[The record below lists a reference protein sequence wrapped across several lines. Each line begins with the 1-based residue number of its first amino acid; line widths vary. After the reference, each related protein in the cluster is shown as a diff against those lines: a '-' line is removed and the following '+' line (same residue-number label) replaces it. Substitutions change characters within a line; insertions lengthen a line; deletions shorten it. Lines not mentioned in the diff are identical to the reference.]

1 MLLELIPPIIDQ
13 FEEKVKEITSKIYNY
28 LLQGNL
34 LDFEEDLY
42 KAITEL
48 YKNLPFVFILEA
60 AKSKEL
66 EDIARTIAQKK
77 GLGEVRKEEVDIQLK
92 TGNTIRIFSWF
103 AVESKSKRKKKRGPN
118 GSGCHLLL
126 YYWGC
131 IKQATPS
138 YYSLV
143 TQLSVLCP
151 SFEIVV
157 QVLEHQQIEATYKR
171 VRDIAYAVG
180 SKSMSNR
187 IQAALKPGENLVGK
201 RVIISVDGGRTRIR
215 EENPEKNK
223 SKKNKRKRTPFDTPW
238 KEPKLFVI
246 HVIGENGKISKTEL
260 PVYDLVI
267 GEQKADECFELLSQ
281 YLQELQIEKAKEVLF
296 IADGAE
302 WIWNRAKNTLV
313 KLGVPEEII
322 HETIDF
328 YHAVEH
334 LSKLVQLIYP
344 QIWKKKERENLFVTL
359 KKSLKNG
366 KVHRIIAKVKS
377 IARSHHR
384 CKDILDALKYFQKH
398 EHRMKYPVLKAHK
411 LPCGSGIVES
421 AVRRLINLRYKSP
434 STFWK
439 EENVEKLIFLR
450 GLFLA
455 NRWRYMMNFLSRQNS
470 SSISHLERRAA

>member
-1 MLLELIPPIIDQ
+1 MLPLIIKK
-13 FEEKVKEITSKIYNY
+13 FEEKVKGITSKLCNF

-34 LDFEEDLY
+34 LDFEEYLY

-48 YKNLPFVFILEA
+48 YKNLVFVFIMEA
-60 AKSKEL
+60 AKSKEM

-77 GLGEVRKEEVDIQLK
+77 GLGEVRKEEVDIQMK
-92 TGNTIRIFSWF
+92 TGDTIRVFSWF
-103 AVESKSKRKKKRGPN
+103 AVKSKSKRKKRRGPN

-126 YYWGC
+126 HYWGC
-131 IKQATPS
+131 INRATPS

-143 TQLSVLCP
+143 TQLCVLCP

-157 QVLEHQQIEATYKR
+157 RVLEHQQINATYKR

-180 SKSMSNR
+180 SKCMSNR
-187 IQAALKPGENLVGK
+187 IQVSLKPGETLAGK

-215 EENPEKNK
+215 EENPEKHK
-223 SKKNKRKRTPFDTPW
+223 SKGKRTPFDTPW
-238 KEPKLFVI
+238 REPKLFVI
-246 HVIGENGKISKTEL
+246 HVLGEKGRVSKAEL

-267 GEQKADECFELLSQ
+267 GEQKADECFGLLSQ
-281 YLQELQIEKAKEVLF
+281 YLWELQVEKAKEVLF

-302 WIWNRAKNTLV
+302 WIWNRVKNTLV
-313 KLGVPEEII
+313 KLGVPEGII
-322 HETIDF
+322 HEAIDF

-344 QIWKKKERENLFVTL
+344 QSWKKKERENLFRAF

-366 KVHRIIAKVKS
+366 KVHRIIANVKS
-377 IARSHHR
+377 IARDHHKR
-384 CKDILDALKYFQKH
+384 KDILDALKYFQKH
-398 EHRMKYPVLKAHK
+398 EHRMQYPTLKNNN
-411 LPCGSGIVES
+411 LPYGSGIVES

-434 STFWK
+434 STFWR
-439 EENVEKLIFLR
+439 EEHVEKLIFLR

-455 NRWRYMMNFLSRQNS
+455 NRWKYAMNFLARQNS
-470 SSISHLERRAA
+470 DTISYLAREAA

>member
-1 MLLELIPPIIDQ
+1 MLTLIIKE
-13 FEEKVKEITSKIYNY
+13 FEEKVKEITSKICNFLIQGD
-28 LLQGNL
+28 LLG
-34 LDFEEDLY
+34 FEEYLY

-48 YKNLPFVFILEA
+48 YKNLVFAFMMEA

-66 EDIARTIAQKK
+66 EDIARSIAQKK
-77 GLGEVRKEEVDIQLK
+77 GMGEVRKEEVDIQLK
-92 TGNTIRIFSWF
+92 TGDTIRIFSWF
-103 AVESKSKRKKKRGPN
+103 AVKSKSKRKKKRGPN

-126 YYWGC
+126 HYWGC
-131 IKQATPS
+131 INRATPA

-157 QVLEHQQIEATYKR
+157 RVLEHQQIKATYKR

-180 SKSMSNR
+180 SKCMSNR
-187 IQAALKPGENLVGK
+187 IQASLKPGETLEGK

-215 EENPEKNK
+215 KENPGKNK
-223 SKKNKRKRTPFDTPW
+223 SKKSKGKRTPFDTPW
-238 KEPKLFVI
+238 REPKLFVI
-246 HVIGENGKISKTEL
+246 HVLDEKGKVSKAEL

-281 YLQELQIEKAKEVLF
+281 YLWELQVEKAKEVLF

-313 KLGVPEEII
+313 NLGVPEEII
-322 HETIDF
+322 HEAIDF

-334 LSKLVQLIYP
+334 LSTLVQLIYP
-344 QIWKKKERENLFVTL
+344 QSWKKKEREQLFHAL

-366 KVHRIIAKVKS
+366 KVRRIISNVKS
-377 IARSHHR
+377 MARNHHKR
-384 CKDILDALKYFQKH
+384 RDILDALKYFQKH
-398 EHRMKYPVLKAHK
+398 EHRMQYPTLKAHN

-439 EENVEKLIFLR
+439 EEHVEKLIFLR

-455 NRWRYMMNFLSRQNS
+455 NRWKYAMTFLARQNS
-470 SSISHLERRAA
+470 GSISYLARDAA